1 MTEEHKQEE
10 REWKTKTTRELIM
23 LRCLMFT
30 TYLHA
35 FNVDD
40 RLTKYVRQVI
50 AYPAKHNLYEL
61 LAVRRFF
68 YLLDK
73 YQFKASKFKK
83 FVKCY
88 ETLKFSGINE
98 RRRYKLT
105 PIQCFQYANIYGF
118 VDNQGR
124 RLTRDVYIFV
134 PRKFSK
140 TTSTAGMAV
149 FELFCGEYNA
159 QAYCAAN
166 SYKQAKI
173 LFDEIR
179 KILKSI
185 DPGQRHF
192 KINREKVTWDD
203 GRKESFCQ
211 CLASNSDTQDGL
223 FASLVIMD
231 EYSQAKDTAGHNGA
245 DLKNTLTTS
254 MGPRKEP
261 LTVVIT
267 TASSVIDGPC
277 AREIAGVKKV
287 LKGMIINDRVFASL
301 FMPDVDDAEDN
312 PATWAKVQPHMGI
325 TVEPDFYE
333 EEYKKALLSS
343 DSMLAFRTKLL
354 NIFAVD
360 ETTSWISLK
369 FIKEHSIDK
378 DITSLQN
385 EYPDAMCAIDLS
397 ESDDFSAVTF
407 GIYDYEKKSFFFHTK
422 YFFPRGAL
430 EKHEN
435 RRLYE
440 IWAEQGYL
448 TLTEGDVIDYEVIAN
463 YILDTN
469 KYVRVLNIGYDS
481 WKSTEL
487 INILAA
493 CLGADAPYVL
503 KSVSQTY
510 GNFNA
515 PVESFEH
522 GIKTGKIKIN
532 RNPINDYCFANAVI
546 DVDNMDNKKPIKRG
560 SGTGKGKTNK
570 NKIDGVITKLMCM
583 RLFIDCIR

>member
-10 REWKTKTTRELIM
+10 REWKKKTIKELIM

-35 FNVDD
+35 FSVDT

-73 YQFKASKFKK
+73 YQFKPSKFKK

-88 ETLKFSGINE
+88 ETLKFSGTQG
-98 RRRYKLT
+98 RRRYQLT
-105 PIQCFQYANIYGF
+105 PIQCFQYASIYGF
-118 VDNQGR
+118 VDTQGR

-149 FELFCGEYNA
+149 YELFCGEYNA

-185 DPGQRHF
+185 DPCQRHF
-192 KINREKVTWDD
+192 KINREMVTWDD

-211 CLASNSDTQDGL
+211 CLASNSETQDGL

-231 EYSQAKDTAGHNGA
+231 EYSQARDTAGHNGA

-261 LTVVIT
+261 LTVIIT

-287 LKGMIINDRVFASL
+287 LKGMITNDRVFASL
-301 FMPDVDDAEDN
+301 FMPDVDDAEDD

-354 NIFAVD
+354 NKFAID
-360 ETTSWISLK
+360 ETLSWISLK
-369 FIKEHSIDK
+369 FIKEHSVDK
-378 DITSLQN
+378 DLCSLQRD
-385 EYPDAMCAIDLS
+385 YPEAMCAIDLS
-397 ESDDFSAVTF
+397 ESDDFSAVSV
-407 GIYDYEKKSFFFHTK
+407 GVYDYDNKSFFFHTK
-422 YFFPRGAL
+422 YFFPKGAL

-448 TLTEGDVIDYEVIAN
+448 MLTEGDVIDYDVIVN
-463 YILDTN
+463 YILEVN
-469 KYVRVLNIGYDS
+469 NYVHIRNIGYDA

-487 INILAA
+487 INLLSVF
-493 CLGADAPYVL
+493 LGSDAPYVL

-522 GIKTGKIKIN
+522 GIKTDHITIN
-532 RNPINDYCFANAVI
+532 RNPINNYCFANAVI
-546 DVDNMDNKKPIKRG
+546 DVDNMDNKKTYQTRVWYR
-560 SGTGKGKTNK
+560 KGQNK
-570 NKIDGVITKLMCM
+570 QK
-583 RLFIDCIR
+583 